1 MSTKHIR
8 TIHDFSRHRRD
19 IEVTCYCGH
28 KAVLSYVAVVGRFSR
43 ENWSIGLDSAAEHFR
58 CSKCGS
64 APAYIGPQERQ

>member
-19 IEVTCYCGH
+19 IEIVCYCGH
-28 KAVLSYVAVVGRFSR
+28 TAVLPFTPVVQRFVR
-43 ENWSIGLDSAAEHFR
+43 ERWPISLGLAKGHFR

-64 APAYIGPQERQ
+64 SPAGIGPMER